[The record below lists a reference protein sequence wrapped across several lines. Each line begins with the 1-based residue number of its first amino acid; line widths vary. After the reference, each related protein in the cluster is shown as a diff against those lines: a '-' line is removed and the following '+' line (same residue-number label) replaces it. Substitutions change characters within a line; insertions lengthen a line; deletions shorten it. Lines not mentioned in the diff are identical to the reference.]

1 MHAPTVNTLLLAGA
15 LCLSLC
21 NMQAQAQAQAQTKS
35 SISAMPIPVPA
46 NSGGKKSGAQN
57 ASQSSTQAS
66 SQSPQSPPPPRPR
79 PQAEKVAFN
88 SSDMQGGK
96 PLSLTA
102 IWVRAA
108 PITTQVRKPTIVA
121 MHSCGGLYSIIRSDN
136 GNNVLTPRTV
146 AMARELRQAGYNLL
160 LPDSLT
166 PRGKKSICTESLQQR
181 GASTA
186 ERARDVQAALRWLA
200 TQDDVDPDRVA
211 LLGWDHGG
219 TAVMQALTMP
229 QERGALHA
237 KAAIAFYP
245 NCAQFTNTRAAYKPN
260 APLLILTGEDD
271 DWAPAAPCSELS
283 QKTAS
288 QEVKLNV
295 YPDSYH
301 DFDAPGMLMQA
312 RLDVPNP
319 LHPGQGVTS
328 ASNPEA
334 KALAYR
340 DMLAFLAAEL
350 K

>member
-1 MHAPTVNTLLLAGA
+1 MHAPTINTLLLAGA

-21 NMQAQAQAQAQTKS
+21 NTQAQTQAKS
-35 SISAMPIPVPA
+35 GASAMPIPVPA

-57 ASQSSTQAS
+57 ASQSSTQAPA
-66 SQSPQSPPPPRPR
+66 QSPQSPR
-79 PQAEKVAFN
+79 PQAEKVSFN

-96 PLSLTA
+96 PLSLSA

-108 PITTQVRKPTIVA
+108 PITTQMRKPTIVA

-136 GNNVLTPRTV
+136 GKNVLTPRTV
-146 AMARELRQAGYNLL
+146 AMARELRQAGYNVL

-166 PRGKKSICTESLQQR
+166 PRGKTSICTESLQQR

-200 TQDDVDPDRVA
+200 TQDDVDPDRIA
-211 LLGWDHGG
+211 LLGWAHGG

-229 QERGALHA
+229 QERGTLRA

-245 NCAQFTNTRAAYKPN
+245 NCAQFTDTRAAYKPN

-271 DWAPAAPCSELS
+271 DWAPVAPCTALSEKVAAP
-283 QKTAS
+283 KIA
-288 QEVKLNV
+288 LNV

-301 DFDAPGMLMQA
+301 EFDAPGMLMQV

-334 KALAYR
+334 KVLAYR
-340 DMLAFLAAEL
+340 DMFAFLAAEL

>member
-1 MHAPTVNTLLLAGA
+1 MHAPTINTLLLGGA

-21 NMQAQAQAQAQTKS
+21 NTPAQAQAKS
-35 SISAMPIPVPA
+35 GISAMPIPVPA
-46 NSGGKKSGAQN
+46 NSGGKKNGAQN
-57 ASQSSTQAS
+57 AAQSSTQ
-66 SQSPQSPPPPRPR
+66 SPAQAPR

-88 SSDMQGGK
+88 SSDMQGSK
-96 PLSLTA
+96 SLSLSA

-108 PITTQVRKPTIVA
+108 PITTQVRKPTVIA
-121 MHSCGGLYSIIRSDN
+121 MHSCGGLYSIIRTGN

-146 AMARELRQAGYNLL
+146 AMARELRQAGYNVL

-166 PRGKKSICTESLQQR
+166 PRGKASICTESLQQR

-219 TAVMQALTMP
+219 AAVMQALTMP
-229 QERGALHA
+229 PERGALRA

-245 NCAQFTNTRAAYKPN
+245 NCAQFTNARAAYKPN
-260 APLLILTGEDD
+260 APLLILTGDED
-271 DWAPAAPCSELS
+271 DWAPVAPCTELT

-288 QEVKLNV
+288 QKVTLNV

-312 RLDVPNP
+312 RLDVPNS

-328 ASNPEA
+328 ASNPET
-334 KALAYR
+334 KVLAYR

-350 K
+350 N

>member
-1 MHAPTVNTLLLAGA
+1 MHAPTINTLLFAGA

-21 NMQAQAQAQAQTKS
+21 NTPAQAQAQS
-35 SISAMPIPVPA
+35 GISAMPIPVPA
-46 NSGGKKSGAQN
+46 NSGAKKSGAQN
-57 ASQSSTQAS
+57 AAQSSASSTQSPA
-66 SQSPQSPPPPRPR
+66 QSPQPQQAPR

-96 PLSLTA
+96 PLSLSA

-108 PITTQVRKPTIVA
+108 PITTQVRKPTVIA
-121 MHSCGGLYSIIRSDN
+121 MHSCGGLYSIIRTGN
-136 GNNVLTPRTV
+136 GKNILTPRTV
-146 AMARELRQAGYNLL
+146 AMARELRQAGYNVL

-166 PRGKKSICTESLQQR
+166 PRGKASICTESLQQR

-186 ERARDVQAALRWLA
+186 ERARDVQASLRWLA

-219 TAVMQALTMP
+219 ATVMQALTMP
-229 QERGALHA
+229 PERGALRA

-245 NCAQFTNTRAAYKPN
+245 NCAQFTNTHAAYKPN
-260 APLLILTGEDD
+260 APLLILTGDED
-271 DWAPAAPCSELS
+271 DWAPVAPCTELTQKTSS
-283 QKTAS
+283 QKVT
-288 QEVKLNV
+288 LNV

-328 ASNPEA
+328 ASNPET
-334 KALAYR
+334 KVLAYR

-350 K
+350 N